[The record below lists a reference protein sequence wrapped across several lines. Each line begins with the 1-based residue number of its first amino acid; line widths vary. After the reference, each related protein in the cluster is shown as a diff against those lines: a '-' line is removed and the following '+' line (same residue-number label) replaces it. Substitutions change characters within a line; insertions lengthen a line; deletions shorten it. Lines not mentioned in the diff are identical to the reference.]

1 VVSTLKGRGY
11 IGEKVEATLVG
22 TNVESTYMIKCKTN
36 ELMRLDNFPYQGCYR
51 YFITLRCHS
60 GKRHFVDNSLIS
72 TALKILRQ
80 IAEQRNFYIWA
91 YCFMPD
97 HLHLLIEGK
106 TENADM
112 RKFISVFKQKAAFWF
127 NSRYN
132 TKLWQPRYYD
142 HVLRKD
148 EVPLIVVRYIF
159 ENPVR
164 KGIVT
169 DYLQYPYSGSFE
181 LNDISQL
188 FV

>member
-1 VVSTLKGRGY
+1 MVRLGDFSYEGY
-11 IGEKVEATLVG
+11 
-22 TNVESTYMIKCKTN
+22 
-36 ELMRLDNFPYQGCYR
+36 YR

-60 GKRHFVDNSLIS
+60 GKRHFADSNL
-72 TALKILRQ
+72 TLAALRILRQ
-80 IAEQRNFYIWA
+80 TAKQRNFYIWA

-148 EVPLIVVRYIF
+148 EVTLIVVRYIL

>member
-1 VVSTLKGRGY
+1 
-11 IGEKVEATLVG
+11 
-22 TNVESTYMIKCKTN
+22 
-36 ELMRLDNFPYQGCYR
+36 MRLNGFPYQGCYR
-51 YFITLRCHS
+51 YFITLRCHG
-60 GKRHFVDNSLIS
+60 GKRHFADNNLIL
-72 TALKILRQ
+72 TALNILRHT
-80 IAEQRNFYIWA
+80 AGQRNFYIWA

-112 RKFISVFKQKAAFWF
+112 SKFISVFKQKTAFRF
-127 NSRYN
+127 QRRQS

-142 HVLRKD
+142 RVLRKD
-148 EVPLIVVRYIF
+148 EETSIVVRYIF

-181 LNDISQL
+181 LNDIREL
-188 FV
+188 LV